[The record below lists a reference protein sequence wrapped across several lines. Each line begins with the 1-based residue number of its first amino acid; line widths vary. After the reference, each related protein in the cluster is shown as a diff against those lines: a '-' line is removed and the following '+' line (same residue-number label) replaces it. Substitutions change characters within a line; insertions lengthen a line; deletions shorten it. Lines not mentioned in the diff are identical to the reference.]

1 MPKIYIT
8 NCIHH
13 THFKIFTPNYYYI
26 TIVAYI
32 VCIFV
37 NKLEL
42 IFITYQESADIKLDM
57 AAGLSGIRGVK
68 EGSN

>member
-1 MPKIYIT
+1 M
-8 NCIHH
+8 
-13 THFKIFTPNYYYI
+13 
-26 TIVAYI
+26 AYI
-32 VCIFV
+32 VCIFA